1 MHWSALPIWIG
12 GIVLMAVG
20 VNLAGGAARDVG
32 MEHLQPAINATF
44 VGFHF
49 IPYAWAFVTRMI
61 LWLGVCVG
69 SIGVLG
75 VLAGILAGPPW
86 AAVGAIV
93 AGLVQVTIVLVWA
106 TGRLRGGA
114 PRLGRRPAS
123 A

>member
-20 VNLAGGAARDVG
+20 VNLAGGAARDAG
-32 MEHLQPAINATF
+32 MEHLQPAITATF

-75 VLAGILAGPPW
+75 VVAGMLAGPPW
-86 AAVGAIV
+86 AAVAASV